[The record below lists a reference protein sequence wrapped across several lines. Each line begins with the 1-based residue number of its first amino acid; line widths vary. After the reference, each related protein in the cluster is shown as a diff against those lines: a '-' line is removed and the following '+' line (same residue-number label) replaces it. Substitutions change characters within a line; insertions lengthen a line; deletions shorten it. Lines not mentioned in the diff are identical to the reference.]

1 METNSPTSIDSNPRK
16 MSGKLCIG
24 RTRMPVADF
33 LIHLRRGG
41 SISSFCE
48 DFGVEPKDLHG
59 VLEFAIH
66 DLGEDRRVVDRAR
79 AWAKARA
86 EQSRE
91 RELAG
96 S

>member
-1 METNSPTSIDSNPRK
+1 MEARSPTPIDSNPRK

-48 DFGVEPKDLHG
+48 EFGMEPKDLHG

-66 DLGEDRRVVDRAR
+66 DLGEDRRVVDRAK
-79 AWAKARA
+79 AWAKACA
-86 EQSRE
+86 ERRRE
-91 RELAG
+91 KELAV

>member
-1 METNSPTSIDSNPRK
+1 MEARNPTPIDSNPRK

-24 RTRMPVADF
+24 QTRMPVADF

-41 SISSFCE
+41 SIGSFCE
-48 DFGVEPKDLHG
+48 DFGMEPKDLHG

-66 DLGEDRRVVDRAR
+66 DLGEDLRVVDRAR
-79 AWAKARA
+79 AWAKACA
-86 EQSRE
+86 EPGRKSDIA
-91 RELAG
+91 L